1 MNDVMNHPSRAF
13 ERRLHVH
20 DRDRSMRKQTSQSV
34 ERLSSSRH
42 ASSRRRVAISRA
54 IHASQK
60 FARFRSVRA
69 GRRLERDSVTSQDPS
84 HRWDVCAH
92 RHTSNAGPCRTSV
105 VYTTGTPSSHT
116 RDDGPPAVRVPTES
130 LSEYTYSIRIQGPYY
145 TTVSHN
151 ESPIIG
157 GGASTRGVDMG
168 ACRAADSYTVY
179 PHTQAF
185 DRARRATHA
194 GHVRGLGG
202 GGDESGL
209 V

>member
-1 MNDVMNHPSRAF
+1 MNHPSRAF

-20 DRDRSMRKQTSQSV
+20 DRDRSMRKQTSQSL

-84 HRWDVCAH
+84 QMGCVCPPPHLERGAVPDL
-92 RHTSNAGPCRTSV
+92 RSV
-105 VYTTGTPSSHT
+105 HHGYPIESYT
-116 RDDGPPAVRVPTES
+116 RRRAPAVRVPTES

-168 ACRAADSYTVY
+168 ACRDADSYTVY

-202 GGDESGL
+202 GW
-209 V
+209 